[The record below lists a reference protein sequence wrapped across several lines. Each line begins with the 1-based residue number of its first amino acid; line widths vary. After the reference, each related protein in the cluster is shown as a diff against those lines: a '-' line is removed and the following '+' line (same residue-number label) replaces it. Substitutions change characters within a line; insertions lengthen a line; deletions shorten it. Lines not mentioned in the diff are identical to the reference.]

1 MGANGIGAK
10 ISRMRSQY
18 VWQNDANSVSSGT
31 RKRVFEHMPVCCIFV
46 FRVLC
51 KSLCGIAT
59 LSWTSNR
66 ALETVGSNSTH
77 KARVPTYTIEI
88 NIRS

>member
-18 VWQNDANSVSSGT
+18 VWPNDANSVSSGT

-46 FRVLC
+46 FRV
-51 KSLCGIAT
+51 
-59 LSWTSNR
+59 
-66 ALETVGSNSTH
+66 
-77 KARVPTYTIEI
+77 
-88 NIRS
+88 